1 MTTDTRYLIGRYH
14 EIVLKGRNRWRFVEQ
29 LKQNLRAVFADF
41 GFDGMRS
48 EGPRIIIRLPSHI
61 TDEIAV
67 ERAALVFGLQNFSI
81 SHAAPLDIEAIKRK
95 AVAIAAGEQTKTP
108 KASFRV
114 SARRAEKRFALN
126 SMEIDRLVG
135 AEIKAALA
143 LKVDL
148 ENPGLTISIEIL
160 PSAAFISA
168 GKIAGAGGLPAGI
181 TGRGLVLLS
190 GGIDSPIAAYRMMR
204 RGMRVDFVHF
214 HSYPLVSSA
223 SREKATEL
231 AAYLTRYEAYSSL
244 MLVPFASAQ
253 REIVARAPRS
263 LRVVLYR
270 RLMMRIGSAL
280 ASTIGAQVL
289 VTGESLGQVASQT
302 LENIAVIEQAAGCPV
317 LRPLIGMD
325 KNEIINEARRLGTFD
340 TSILPDQDCCSLF
353 VPIHPE
359 THARPEQVAE
369 AESVFDTE
377 RMVAAAVKQT
387 EVVRHCFPPAKTDRL
402 SSN

>member
-1 MTTDTRYLIGRYH
+1 MTTDMRYLVGRYH

-29 LKQNLRAVFADF
+29 LKQNLRAVFADY
-41 GFDGMRS
+41 GLGALRS
-48 EGPRIIIRLPSHI
+48 EGPRIITRLPAQI
-61 TDEIAV
+61 TDEVAG
-67 ERAALVFGLQNFSI
+67 ERASLIFGLQNFSI
-81 SHAAPLDIEAIKRK
+81 SHAVALDIEAIKRQ
-95 AVAIAAGEQTKTP
+95 AVAIAADARAKIPTTT
-108 KASFRV
+108 FRI

-135 AEIKAALA
+135 AEVASALP

-148 ENPGLTISIEIL
+148 ENPGLNISIEIL
-160 PSAAFISA
+160 PNAAYVSA
-168 GKIAGAGGLPAGI
+168 GKLPGGGGLPVGI

-214 HSYPLVSSA
+214 HSHPLVSSA
-223 SREKATEL
+223 SREKAAEL
-231 AAYLTRYEAYSSL
+231 AAHLTRYEAYSNL

-280 ASTIGAQVL
+280 ARNIGAQVL
-289 VTGESLGQVASQT
+289 ITGESLGQVASQT
-302 LENIAVIEQAAGCPV
+302 LENMMVIEQAAARPI

-325 KNEIINEARRLGTFD
+325 KNEIVNEARRVGTFD

-353 VPIHPE
+353 VPAHPE
-359 THARPEQVAE
+359 THARPDEIAE
-369 AESVFDTE
+369 AEAIFDME
-377 RMVAAAVKQT
+377 RMVEEAVQRT
-387 EVVRHCFPPAKTDRL
+387 EVVRHTFPLQTETA
-402 SSN
+402 